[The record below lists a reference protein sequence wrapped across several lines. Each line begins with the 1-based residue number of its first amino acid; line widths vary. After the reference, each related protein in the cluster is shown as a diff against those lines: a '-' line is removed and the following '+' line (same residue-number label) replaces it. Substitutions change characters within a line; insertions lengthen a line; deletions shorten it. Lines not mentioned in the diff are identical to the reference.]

1 MAVVTQT
8 DGRPAE
14 YRWVEH
20 WPRSSG
26 AGYVLLGTCVLVL
39 AAVPGPPLFLHVAVG
54 INGLMFLAC
63 SRTPTRPAVTIVDG
77 VAVLG
82 WRPYSHAPTLLFLV
96 VSLYGAVLTGGA
108 IAGQVPA
115 GFLGVGLVALCFGIT
130 VVGLCLSL
138 CLNRMTFGPDT
149 LRVVCPVQGYDREFA
164 WREVTGAAL
173 GAGPGRAAIPV
184 VSLTCPATAVV
195 ERSSARLLSNEIR
208 PAGDQWP
215 LPAGWTVEPNALLA
229 TIQFMID
236 NPQQRTTVSTDQIR
250 SMLTRPR
257 GR

>member
-1 MAVVTQT
+1 MAQT

-14 YRWVEH
+14 YRWGEH

-26 AGYVLLGTCVLVL
+26 GGYVLLGTCVLVL
-39 AAVPGPPLFLHVAVG
+39 AAVPGPPLLLHVAVG
-54 INGLMFLAC
+54 INGLMFLAS
-63 SRTPTRPAVTIVDG
+63 SRTPRRPAVRIVDG

-96 VSLYGAVLTGGA
+96 VSLYGAALAGGA
-108 IAGQVPA
+108 IAGLVPA

-164 WREVTGAAL
+164 WCEVTGAAF
-173 GAGPGRAAIPV
+173 GAGPGRAAVPV
-184 VSLTCPATAVV
+184 VSVTCPATAVV
-195 ERSSARLLSNEIR
+195 ERSSARLLSNEVR
-208 PAGDQWP
+208 PTGDQWP
-215 LPAGWTVEPNALLA
+215 LPAGG
-229 TIQFMID
+229 
-236 NPQQRTTVSTDQIR
+236 R
-250 SMLTRPR
+250 SSPMRYWPR
-257 GR
+257 SNS